1 MTITE
6 LEQSKKQFLTAKE
19 AADFIGMSI
28 RTLYDLC
35 DEDEL
40 PFRVVKM
47 RGRWYVPKR
56 SFLMFVKDE

>member
-28 RTLYDLC
+28 RTFYELC

-47 RGRWYVPKR
+47 KGRWYVPKR
-56 SFLMFVKDE
+56 SFLMFVKDN